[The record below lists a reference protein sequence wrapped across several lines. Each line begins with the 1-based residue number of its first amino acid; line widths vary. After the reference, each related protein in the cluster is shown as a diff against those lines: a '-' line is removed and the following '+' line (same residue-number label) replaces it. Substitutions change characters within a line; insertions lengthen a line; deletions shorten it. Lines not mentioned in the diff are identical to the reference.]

1 MTIKEFMSV
10 TILLCIPA
18 ATINA
23 NGTLQPIDIV
33 ILVLGITLGLA
44 ITIRKA
50 LGG

>member
-10 TILLCIPA
+10 TILLCIPIA
-18 ATINA
+18 KIHA
-23 NGTLQPIDIV
+23 NGVLQPIDIV
-33 ILVLGITLGLA
+33 ILILGITLCLA